1 METKNKICVIQALAG
16 VFLLG
21 LFPLSSQAEEA
32 APVANAAGKPDEA
45 PPKKIWDS
53 SLTAGLTLC
62 KGNSDTLL
70 GTLQIDGVRKQ
81 DKNEIDIGANLTY
94 GENQG
99 VKNNDLYRAHI
110 QYNRAFTERF
120 YGSMRVEG
128 MRDGIAD
135 IKHRV
140 VISPGVGYYFIKS
153 ASGFLRGET
162 GPGYI
167 FERRGHEDRNYTIF
181 RIAERGEWILS
192 KTAKTWEYVEI
203 LPQVD
208 RSSNVIVNS
217 EVGIEVA
224 INTSLSLRSYIQ
236 DTFNNEP
243 AKDRKQNDLKL
254 VTGIAY
260 KF

>member
-1 METKNKICVIQALAG
+1 MQSKTMMCAIQALAG

-21 LFPLSSQAEEA
+21 LSPISTHAEETASTA
-32 APVANAAGKPDEA
+32 ADGKPAEA
-45 PPKKIWDS
+45 PPKKLWDS
-53 SLTAGLTLC
+53 SLTAGLTLT

-70 GTLQIDGVRKQ
+70 GTLQFEGLRKQ
-81 DKNEIDIGANLTY
+81 GKNDISVGADLAY
-94 GENQG
+94 GESQS
-99 VKNNDLYRAHI
+99 VKNSDIYRANI

-120 YGSMRVEG
+120 YGSLRVEA

-135 IKHRV
+135 IKHRIT
-140 VISPGVGYYFIKS
+140 ISPGLGYYFIKS
-153 ASGFLRGET
+153 ASGFLRGEA

-167 FERRGHEDRNYTIF
+167 FERRGHEDRNYTIL
-181 RIAERGEWILS
+181 RVAERGEYSIS
-192 KTAKTWEYVEI
+192 KTAKAWEYVEI

-208 RSSNVIVNS
+208 RFSNVIVNS
-217 EVGIEVA
+217 EVGIEVS

-243 AKDRKQNDLKL
+243 ASGRDQNDLKL